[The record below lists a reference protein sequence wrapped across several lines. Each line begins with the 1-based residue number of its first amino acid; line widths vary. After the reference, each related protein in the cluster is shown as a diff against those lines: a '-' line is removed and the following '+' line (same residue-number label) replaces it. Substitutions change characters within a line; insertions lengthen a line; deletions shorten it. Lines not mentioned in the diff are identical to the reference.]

1 MLQLKWLKTTF
12 LSLSLLSILVA
23 AHALGP
29 GATAKALIGNY
40 SDSTKQLLSI
50 DSMLLRIKP
59 NGNALLPEAPPILIN
74 KRVSAFADDYND
86 DNGMLFDKMRESK
99 AAYFDIMDS
108 VFTKYEIPVEMKY
121 LAVIESKL
129 NTNSVSHAGAAG
141 AWQLMPV
148 AARTYSLKVGRYDE
162 RKNFYKSTVA
172 AAKLMKDLYKMFG
185 DWILVVAAYNS
196 GPGGVLKAMKKSGSK
211 DYWKMEA
218 YLPLETRKHVK
229 RFISTHYFFEEKG
242 SVATLTS
249 QEAGVYR
256 KKLSSFV
263 EEQNLLLSRPVSPV
277 DEAAAT
283 IATPLKPTPAVAMQK

>member
-1 MLQLKWLKTTF
+1 
-12 LSLSLLSILVA
+12 
-23 AHALGP
+23 
-29 GATAKALIGNY
+29 
-40 SDSTKQLLSI
+40 
-50 DSMLLRIKP
+50 
-59 NGNALLPEAPPILIN
+59 
-74 KRVSAFADDYND
+74 
-86 DNGMLFDKMRESK
+86 
-99 AAYFDIMDS
+99 
-108 VFTKYEIPVEMKY
+108 MKY

-283 IATPLKPTPAVAMQK
+283 ITTPLKPAPAVAMQK